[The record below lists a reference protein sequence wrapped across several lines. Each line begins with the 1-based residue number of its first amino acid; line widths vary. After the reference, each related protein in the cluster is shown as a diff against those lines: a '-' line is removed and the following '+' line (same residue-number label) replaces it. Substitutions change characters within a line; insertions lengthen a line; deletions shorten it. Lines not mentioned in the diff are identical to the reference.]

1 MRLHLMG
8 ICGVA
13 MAGLARLAHEAGW
26 TITGSDR
33 AAWPPASERL
43 ARLGIE
49 VKPFAPQNLE
59 PAPDLVVVGNAISRG
74 NPELEAALE
83 TDLPLESLPGFLA
96 KHVLPG
102 RKRAVVAGTH
112 GKTTTTAL
120 LAWILDQAGL
130 APGFLIGGLPENFP
144 DGARLG
150 KGMPFVLEGDEYDS
164 AFFDKRSKFVHYRP
178 HVLVF
183 LNLEFDHA
191 DIFPDLEAIRAQF
204 RQMLR
209 TMPRS
214 GLVVAGTDAE
224 VRRTLAQECYA
235 RVIYAGETGDWRWRP
250 LAEDG
255 SRFEVHAPDGARTE
269 ITWPLVG
276 THFCADACAAI
287 AAACEGFGV
296 ALREAAAAA
305 SRFAGVRRRMTHVG
319 EANGVRVFED
329 FAHHP
334 SAIAAV
340 LAAMQARRKKEGRT
354 GKLWVVLHPA
364 SQTMRRR
371 VHEARLPAA
380 LAAADHVLIARPETR
395 GIPEA
400 ERLRPERVA
409 AALGTKAQVVDAP
422 EEALAVLAQMLVP
435 GDDLLVLTNA
445 DFGGLPR
452 RVLAALAKG

>member
-8 ICGVA
+8 VCGVA
-13 MAGLARLAHEAGW
+13 MAGLARLAREAGW
-26 TITGSDR
+26 QVTGSDR

-43 ARLGIE
+43 ARLGVE
-49 VKPFAPQNLE
+49 VRPFAPENLD

-83 TDLPLESLPGFLA
+83 ADLPLESMPGFLA
-96 KHVLPG
+96 RHVLPG
-102 RKRAVVAGTH
+102 RRRAVVAGTH

-120 LAWILDQAGL
+120 LAWILEQAGL
-130 APGFLIGGLPENFP
+130 APGFLVGGLPEDFP

-150 KGMPFVLEGDEYDS
+150 AGAPFVIEGDEYDS

-214 GLVVAGTDAE
+214 GLVVAGADPE
-224 VRRTLAQECYA
+224 VEATLAAECHA
-235 RVIYAGETGDWRWRP
+235 RVVQAGENGDWRWRP

-255 SRFEVHAPDGARTE
+255 SRFEIRAPDGARAEVSWALTGAH
-269 ITWPLVG
+269 L
-276 THFCADACAAI
+276 CADACAAI

-296 ALREAAAAA
+296 ALAQAAGAAE
-305 SRFAGVRRRMTHVG
+305 RFRGVRRRMTLVG
-319 EANGVRVFED
+319 EAQGVRVFED

-340 LAAMQARRKKEGRT
+340 LAGMRARRRREGRA
-354 GKLWVVLHPA
+354 GRLWVVLHPA

-380 LAAADHVLIARPETR
+380 LAAADRVLVAVPEF
-395 GIPEA
+395 GALAEA
-400 ERLRPERVA
+400 DRLRPERVA
-409 AALGTKAQVVDAP
+409 RALGAKAQVVASPDEAL
-422 EEALAVLAQMLVP
+422 EALAGALAP

-445 DFGGLPR
+445 DFGGLPK
-452 RVLAALAKG
+452 RVLAALSG